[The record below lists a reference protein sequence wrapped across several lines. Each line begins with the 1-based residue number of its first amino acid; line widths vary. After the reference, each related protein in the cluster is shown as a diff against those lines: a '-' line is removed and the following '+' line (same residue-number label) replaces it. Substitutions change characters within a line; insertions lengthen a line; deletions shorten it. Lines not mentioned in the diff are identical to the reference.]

1 MADANDIMRAL
12 EGKTIRSI
20 VSEIDSEGR
29 DGGELIIECSDGL
42 KIKLEAYSAMMD
54 ECTIEV
60 SVLRGPDEAA
70 LNI

>member
-1 MADANDIMRAL
+1 MADANDIMRVL
-12 EGKTIRSI
+12 EGKTIRSVI
-20 VSEIDSEGR
+20 SDIDPEGR
-29 DGGELIIECSDGL
+29 HGGELIIECTDGL
-42 KIKLEAYSAMMD
+42 KIKLEAGSWMMD